1 MKPSLTLLALLVAG
15 QAGLAGQVL
24 AGVVSLRGDLPI
36 PVTEPA
42 PAPYKYVN
50 DKENIPRNFEQQP
63 PLVPHT
69 NEKYAINL
77 QENGCL
83 ECHMKGPEEDE
94 AKSVA
99 MSESHFLD
107 RNGNKLER
115 PTGTRYFCNQ
125 CHVPQADAKPLVENS
140 FQSAALK

>member
-15 QAGLAGQVL
+15 QAVLAGQVL

-42 PAPYKYVN
+42 PEPYKYVN

-77 QENGCL
+77 KENGCL
-83 ECHMKGPEEDE
+83 ECHMKGTEEDE

-99 MSESHFLD
+99 MSESHFIDLK
-107 RNGNKLER
+107 GNKLQR
-115 PTGTRYFCNQ
+115 PAGSRYFCNQ
-125 CHVPQADAKPLVENS
+125 CHVPQADAQPLVENR